1 MELLS
6 QLDVQSPDHVSII
19 TRGNRVTI
27 SVRKDGADV
36 TLGFPINE
44 KHLAF
49 NTKLQLQQ
57 DVSTTEEPKIN
68 WTKPTVVKKN
78 KKILTAEERKAKAA
92 RFTQKLTVSSARQI
106 KDMLGDADIMSKFS
120 SNNQAYIQIG
130 QAYGVSYHTVRAI
143 HLGDAWKHIWTYD
156 LWT

>member
-57 DVSTTEEPKIN
+57 DVSTTEEPKVTWN
-68 WTKPTVVKKN
+68 KPTFVKK
-78 KKILTAEERKAKAA
+78 KKPLTLEERKAKAA
-92 RFTQKLTVSSARQI
+92 RFTPKLTASSARQI
-106 KDMLGDADIMSKFS
+106 KDMLADSDIMSKFS

-130 QAYGVSYHTVRAI
+130 QAYGVSYHTIRGI
-143 HLGDAWKHIWTYD
+143 HLGESWKHI
-156 LWT
+156 